1 MMTME
6 NDNNTG
12 GFHVYVYSSGNNI
25 AQTITQ
31 TYNGNVYNGK
41 EETNEKPAEKKTPS
55 QEQLARAIET
65 CQEYF
70 WANAA
75 YAVVYCICRDDYKM
89 KLSQTDF
96 ETMVEALP
104 YKNERDYK
112 CTTGTIANAFCNN
125 LIFSEN
131 IGKWDGFNPLPRIIK
146 LRDALRNE
154 LKL

>member
-1 MMTME
+1 MITME

-41 EETNEKPAEKKTPS
+41 EEVNEAPAEKKTLS
-55 QEQLARAIET
+55 QEQLTRAIEN
-65 CQEYF
+65 CQSYF
-70 WANAA
+70 WGNSA

-104 YKNERDYK
+104 YKNERDYT

-131 IGKWDGFNPLPRIIK
+131 ISNWDDFNPLPRIIK